1 MEPLNIAG
9 NCGTDKHQKEKG
21 KNTKRKEREKAWT
34 FKRGSAGVCRVSE
47 AAEKA

>member
-9 NCGTDKHQKEKG
+9 NYGTDKHQKEKG
-21 KNTKRKEREKAWT
+21 KNTKEKRERAWT